1 MNTLERNL
9 GVANENWLMSAR
21 EKLCLIG
28 LLELL
33 RPQKSLEFGF
43 HRGGATAWLAKFS
56 ETVITVDVNE
66 HVNDAPKSF
75 PNVTSWNCPTE
86 EAVERIKKEMLSFDL
101 AIIDADHSRKAVARD
116 LKGILPHAETILLH
130 DSSNPDCRKGMLDI
144 LDKQDSH
151 AYSLDLISSSIK
163 HDGLWGGLGIA
174 VRSEKSGL
182 MKEFKGEFSPYNYLS
197 VHHSMLF
204 GRKFSNLFSKL
215 MVPLQ
220 QLKSK
225 VRIKIGG
232 LKS

>member
-1 MNTLERNL
+1 MREFEQKL
-9 GVANENWLMSAR
+9 GIANKNWLMSAR

-28 LLELL
+28 LLELI
-33 RPQKSLEFGF
+33 RPKKSLEFGF
-43 HRGGATAWLAKFS
+43 HRGGATEWLAKFS
-56 ETVITVDVNE
+56 ESVITVDVNE
-66 HVNDAPKSF
+66 YVNDAHKSF

-116 LKGILPHAETILLH
+116 LEGILPHAETILLH

-174 VRSEKSGL
+174 VRAEKSGL

>member
-1 MNTLERNL
+1 MNTLERKL

-66 HVNDAPKSF
+66 HVNDAPKNF

-101 AIIDADHSRKAVARD
+101 AIIDADHSKKQLLVISRASFRMLKPFYCTTAQTQTAV
-116 LKGILPHAETILLH
+116 
-130 DSSNPDCRKGMLDI
+130 
-144 LDKQDSH
+144 
-151 AYSLDLISSSIK
+151 
-163 HDGLWGGLGIA
+163 
-174 VRSEKSGL
+174 
-182 MKEFKGEFSPYNYLS
+182 
-197 VHHSMLF
+197 
-204 GRKFSNLFSKL
+204 
-215 MVPLQ
+215 
-220 QLKSK
+220 K
-225 VRIKIGG
+225 VC
-232 LKS
+232 